1 MTTTVR
7 KIKKQ
12 SNFEITSWK
21 WMRYS
26 AVALLPLVWIHVLI
40 KDVIVGV
47 HNIDTFY
54 VRDIWAIWGWKVYD
68 ILLLAFTFAHGVNGL
83 RNVSMD
89 FFHSEKARKIVDWGL
104 IVLWVLVS
112 GIGALA
118 IIAGAR
124 PEMLV

>member
-1 MTTTVR
+1 MTTT
-7 KIKKQ
+7 IKKFDKQ
-12 SNFEITSWK
+12 KNYETVSWK
-21 WMRYS
+21 MMRYS
-26 AVALLPLVWIHVLI
+26 AVALIPLVWIHVLI

-68 ILLLAFTFAHGVNGL
+68 ILLLTFTFAHGVNGL
-83 RNVSMD
+83 RNVTTD
-89 FFHSEKARKIVDWGL
+89 FVHSEKGRKIADWGL
-104 IVLWVLVS
+104 IILWILVS

-124 PEMLV
+124 PEMLT